1 MSSAL
6 VRHDVSKTARFM
18 ACKRGSHSFLAQLPA
33 LGHGAATVFD
43 GPGSPPPP
51 CPRPI
56 QQPFLSRPNLIP
68 VRHTH
73 STASNRPSNNL
84 GEEEMR
90 VLTLHFCEARSQL
103 TFAPVCA
110 RGSAL
115 ANRSDYAA
123 RLETRDVRCGVD
135 SYSTQRY
142 TARSAR
148 PESTTASSLVTRS
161 LGTLAR
167 QGSACETARA
177 EKHWVSALLLLT
189 GARDSRSTYSRC
201 TRSTLAA

>member
-1 MSSAL
+1 
-6 VRHDVSKTARFM
+6 M
-18 ACKRGSHSFLAQLPA
+18 ACKSGSHSFLAQLPA

-51 CPRPI
+51 RPRPI

-90 VLTLHFCEARSQL
+90 VLTLNFCEARSQL

-110 RGSAL
+110 RCSAL
-115 ANRSDYAA
+115 ANRSDGRLYLYAARLEIIYAA
-123 RLETRDVRCGVD
+123 RLETRDVRYGVD

-148 PESTTASSLVTRS
+148 PESTMASSLVTRS
-161 LGTLAR
+161 HGTLAR